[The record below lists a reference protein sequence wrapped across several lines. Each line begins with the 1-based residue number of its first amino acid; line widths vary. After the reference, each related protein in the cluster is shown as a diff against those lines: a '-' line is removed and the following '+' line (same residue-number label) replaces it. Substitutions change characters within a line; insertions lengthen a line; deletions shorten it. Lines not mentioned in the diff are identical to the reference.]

1 MSVSHYGQDV
11 SYIHA
16 AGFTSQAEFAADRL
30 LEEMHRDDAERGLI
44 VELGCGPGVTAARLL
59 AAGFDVTG
67 IDSSPA
73 MLVLA
78 RRNAPRATFVEGSF
92 VSAAIPPC
100 DAVIAVGEV
109 FNYLFDSANTPKAL
123 ERVFARVFKALW
135 PGGVFLF
142 DMAGPGRIPGG
153 GAAHL
158 AVVGD
163 DWGVLVDGVED
174 TKKAILTRTIT
185 ALRKTPKGI
194 SQTEEVHRQR
204 LVPQARVLEL
214 LRTAG
219 FKARSLHGYDG
230 NRFAPGHSV
239 FLARRP

>member
-1 MSVSHYGQDV
+1 VSYYGQDLA
-11 SYIHA
+11 YTHA
-16 AGFTSQAEFAADRL
+16 AGFTSQAELAADRL
-30 LEEMHRDDAERGLI
+30 LQEIARDDAERGLV

-59 AAGFDVTG
+59 AAGFDVVG

-73 MLVLA
+73 MLAMA
-78 RRNAPRATFVEGSF
+78 RRRAPRATFVEGSF
-92 VSAAIPPC
+92 VTAEIPPC

-109 FNYLFDSANTPKAL
+109 FNYLFDAANTAKAL
-123 ERVFARVFKALW
+123 ERVFVRVFKALW

-153 GAAHL
+153 GSAHF
-158 AVVGD
+158 ATIGD

-185 ALRKTPKGI
+185 TLRKTAKGVV
-194 SQTEEVHRQR
+194 QTDEVHRQR
-204 LVPQARVLEL
+204 LVPAAKVLEL
-214 LRTAG
+214 LRKAG
-219 FKARSLHGYDG
+219 FKARALQGYG
-230 NRFAPGHSV
+230 GTRFAPGHSV